1 MLQFSQSDLQV
12 RYFLNSNNG
21 PPRVLIASPFDGA
34 GVARLQEVAEVDHR
48 PALRGEKLEA
58 AIGDYNALI
67 IDSETPVPDRTI
79 EYAYQL
85 HVIGVAGAS
94 LIHLGVSAARAQGVE
109 VINVPD
115 PRTLALAEQTFGLML
130 NMAYQDGGQGL
141 ANQTLGIVGFRDVG
155 REIAERA
162 RSFRMRVV
170 VHQPR
175 LTSQLALEAGVELFE
190 LHELLEI
197 SDYVSLHLP
206 STPETR
212 GLIGPNKLSHLSPQ
226 AYIVNAGSLNALD
239 MQALLTSLETGRI
252 RGAALVLPSTVEPEI
267 SHPKLVTLPRQM
279 FESEKASRDIALKL
293 AKKIVDR
300 LHQRRAANPL
310 SLRVVP
316 LDRVLPHENYDPV
329 RVNDLAQRLSEE
341 ATLVNPPL
349 VVEWAGNYVVLDGAT
364 RSRAFKQLKY
374 PHIVVQLISPD
385 DQQLSLH
392 TWYHAVCGPATDEM
406 IQHLE
411 KVPTIALKPAPSDK
425 LQKAVDT
432 GEALCSLIRPD
443 GTGFLARE
451 AAGTSPLKAL
461 NDLVAAYTEVGSI
474 TRTLNTDLRIL
485 LAEVPDVSLLVIF
498 PQFTLLEVLDAAT
511 VGELLPSG
519 ITRFV
524 IPGRILRLHADLER
538 LKSDEP
544 LALKNT
550 WLNQMLADKMA
561 RRRVRFY
568 QEPVIL
574 MDE

>member
-1 MLQFSQSDLQV
+1 M
-12 RYFLNSNNG
+12 NSNNG
-21 PPRVLIASPFDGA
+21 PPRVLIASPFDAA

-67 IDSETPVPDRTI
+67 VDSETPVPDRTI

-141 ANQTLGIVGFRDVG
+141 ANKTLGIVGFRDVG

-162 RSFRMRVV
+162 RAFRMRVV

-175 LTSQLALEAGVELFE
+175 LTPQLALEAGVELCE
-190 LHELLEI
+190 LHELLEV

-206 STPETR
+206 STLETR
-212 GLIGPNKLSHLSPQ
+212 GLIGPNKLSHLGPQ
-226 AYIVNAGSLNALD
+226 AYIVNVGSLDALD
-239 MQALLTSLETGRI
+239 MQALLTFLEAGKI

-279 FESEKASRDIALKL
+279 FQSEKAGRDIALKL
-293 AKKIVDR
+293 AKKIIER

-316 LDRVLPHENYDPV
+316 LDRMLPHENYDPV
-329 RVNDLAQRLSEE
+329 RVNELAKRLSEE

-349 VVEWAGNYVVLDGAT
+349 VVEWEGNYVVLDGAT
-364 RSRAFKQLKY
+364 RTTAFKQLEY
-374 PHIVVQLISPD
+374 PHIVVQLISLD
-385 DQQLSLH
+385 DQRLALH
-392 TWYHAVCGPATDEM
+392 TWYHAVCGPAADEL

-411 KVPTIALKPAPSDK
+411 NVPTIALEPVPSDK
-425 LQKAVDT
+425 LQKAVDA

-451 AAGTSPLKAL
+451 AAGASPLQAL

-474 TRTLNTDLRIL
+474 TRTLNTELRIL

-498 PQFTLLEVLDAAT
+498 PQFTLLELLDAAT
-511 VGELLPSG
+511 AGELLPAG

-544 LALKNT
+544 LALKNS
-550 WLNQMLADKMA
+550 WLNKMLADKMA

-574 MDE
+574 LDE